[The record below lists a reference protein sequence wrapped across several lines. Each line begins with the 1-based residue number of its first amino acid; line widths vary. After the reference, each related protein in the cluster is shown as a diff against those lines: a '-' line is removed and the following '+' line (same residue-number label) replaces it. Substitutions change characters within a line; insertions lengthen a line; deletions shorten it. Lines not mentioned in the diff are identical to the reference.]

1 MNVVQTNTFP
11 SYKTNVVNEDVH
23 LQENMQFEK
32 TEVAKTVEEFS
43 QRAEMI
49 LWLSLEE
56 QEKIA
61 IDNAM
66 NAVENL
72 TSATLWLLFRK
83 SQSQV
88 AKLIWEK
95 HPVGLSLDRAA

>member
-49 LWLSLEE
+49 L
-56 QEKIA
+56 
-61 IDNAM
+61 
-66 NAVENL
+66 
-72 TSATLWLLFRK
+72 
-83 SQSQV
+83 
-88 AKLIWEK
+88 
-95 HPVGLSLDRAA
+95 